1 MNRVLFVDDERV
13 LLDGLRGR
21 LRSLRSA
28 WEMKFVDSGE
38 AALDELERVPYEL
51 VVADIRMPTLDGVQ
65 LLTMISER
73 WPATMRVALSGYA
86 NQEQMLKLIPVVH
99 QYLSKPCAPR
109 VIESVLERC
118 AALQL
123 MLPVPQLR
131 ALVGGVRQLEPTPGT
146 AAAILKLLDRL
157 QAPEPAEV
165 AKLISADTVIAA
177 KVLQIVN
184 SAFFRLAYPVSCI
197 EQAVKY
203 LGLPAIKS
211 LIGANSVFPPAASA
225 NCPPEFD
232 LRVLQAQASAMAASA
247 ASSGSRDSGTDEAII
262 AALLQ
267 NIGYWMLVQEAPD
280 VLAGAAEHARREGLP
295 LHLAEIATLG
305 ASHAQIG
312 AYLLGLWG
320 LPQAVVD
327 AVLHHH
333 SGEARWQDTMMVQ
346 ALHLS
351 EPGGQAEAQPGAAAG
366 KVDATHSGR
375 R

>member
-21 LRSLRSA
+21 LRSLRSS

-38 AALDELERVPYEL
+38 AALDELARFPYEL
-51 VVADIRMPTLDGVQ
+51 VVADIRMPALDGVQ

-73 WPATMRVALSGYA
+73 WPAAMRVALSGYA
-86 NQEQMLKLIPVVH
+86 NQEQMLRLIPVVH

-109 VIESVLERC
+109 VVESVLERC
-118 AALQL
+118 AELQL
-123 MLPVPQLR
+123 MLPVAQLR
-131 ALVGGVRQLEPTPGT
+131 ALVGRVRQLEPTPGT
-146 AAAILKLLDRL
+146 AAAILKLLD
-157 QAPEPAEV
+157 QPQQPAPAAV

-184 SAFFRLAYPVSCI
+184 SAFFRLAYPVSSV
-197 EQAVKY
+197 EQAVTY

-211 LIGANSVFPPAASA
+211 LIGANSVFPAVSSA

-232 LRVLQAQASAMAASA
+232 LNVLQAQANAMAASA
-247 ASSGSRDSGTDEAII
+247 ANSNLGSGTNEAIL

-267 NIGYWMLVQEAPD
+267 NIGYWVLMQEAPD

-295 LHLAEIATLG
+295 MHVAEVATLG

-320 LPQAVVD
+320 LPQAVVE

-333 SGEARWQDTMMVQ
+333 SGEERWQDTMMVQ

-351 EPGGQAEAQPGAAAG
+351 DPVDRADMQPDVAAG